1 MEFLFAPMEGVTYA
15 LYRKLH
21 HTFFPG
27 TDACYTPFI
36 APDSNG
42 SFKAKYLSELTKD
55 CDAGIP
61 VIPQL
66 LVNRASSFNAT
77 ADVLYDLG
85 FRKINL
91 NTGCP
96 SGTVFA
102 KKKGSGMLTDL
113 QMLDAC
119 LEQICAHAEQKGVR
133 ISVKTRMGVHSTE
146 EFSQILEVYNRYPLS
161 RLIVHAR
168 ARDGMYK
175 SEPDIA
181 GFAALSGQSR
191 APVTY
196 NGNLFSLQDYNE
208 IRLRI
213 PAVKSY
219 MAGRGIIANPALFR
233 ELQGGEKLS
242 CHELQ
247 DFHDALLEAYLSDRL
262 SSGFAVER
270 MKQLWYYMIW
280 MFKDCKKE
288 QKALLKSRTLSD
300 YRSASSALFRSG
312 KFDSEGK
319 FVQI

>member
-21 HTFFPG
+21 QVFFPG
-27 TDACYTPFI
+27 AAAYYTPFI

-77 ADVLYDLG
+77 ADALYDLG
-85 FRKINL
+85 FREINL

-113 QMLDAC
+113 RMLDDC
-119 LEQICAHAEQKGVR
+119 LEQIFDHAQQKGLH
-133 ISVKTRMGVHSTE
+133 ISVKTRMGVNTTE
-146 EFSQILEVYNRYPLS
+146 EFPQILEVYNHYPLS

-168 ARDGMYK
+168 ARNGMYK

-181 GFAALSGQSR
+181 GFAALSGQSK
-191 APVTY
+191 APLTY
-196 NGNLFSLQDYNE
+196 NGNLFSLQDYQR
-208 IRLRI
+208 IRATV
-213 PAVKSY
+213 PAVTSY
-219 MAGRGIIANPALFR
+219 MAGRGVIANPALFR
-233 ELQGGEKLS
+233 ELSGGEKLS
-242 CHELQ
+242 CCELMG
-247 DFHDALLEAYLSDRL
+247 FHDALLKAYLSDRL
-262 SSGFAVER
+262 RSGYVVER

-280 MFKDCKKE
+280 MFRDCKKE
-288 QKALLKSRTLSD
+288 QKKLLKSRTLPE
-300 YRSASSALFRSG
+300 YRSAASTLFQSG
-312 KFDSEGK
+312 KFDPDGR
-319 FVQI
+319 FFQI

>member
-21 HTFFPG
+21 QVFFPG
-27 TDACYTPFI
+27 AAAYYTPFI

-77 ADVLYDLG
+77 ADVLNDLG
-85 FRKINL
+85 FREINL

-113 QMLDAC
+113 RMLDDC
-119 LEQICAHAEQKGVR
+119 LEQIFDHAQQKGLH
-133 ISVKTRMGVHSTE
+133 ISVKTRMGVNTTE
-146 EFSQILEVYNRYPLS
+146 EFPQILEVYNHYPLS

-168 ARDGMYK
+168 ARNGMYK

-181 GFAALSGQSR
+181 GFAALSGQSK
-191 APVTY
+191 APLTY
-196 NGNLFSLQDYNE
+196 NGNLFSLQDYQR
-208 IRLRI
+208 IRATV
-213 PAVKSY
+213 PAVTSY
-219 MAGRGIIANPALFR
+219 MAGRGVIANPALFR
-233 ELQGGEKLS
+233 ELSGGEKLS
-242 CHELQ
+242 CCELMG
-247 DFHDALLEAYLSDRL
+247 FHDALLKAYLSDRL
-262 SSGFAVER
+262 SS
-270 MKQLWYYMIW
+270 
-280 MFKDCKKE
+280 
-288 QKALLKSRTLSD
+288 ALVS
-300 YRSASSALFRSG
+300 
-312 KFDSEGK
+312 
-319 FVQI
+319 V

>member
-15 LYRKLH
+15 IYRKLH
-21 HTFFPG
+21 HAFFSG
-27 TDACYTPFI
+27 VTAYYTPFI

-42 SFKAKYLSELTKD
+42 SFKAKFLSELTKD

-66 LVNRASSFNAT
+66 LVNRASSFNNT
-77 ADVLYDLG
+77 ADALYDLG
-85 FRKINL
+85 FREINL

-102 KKKGSGMLTDL
+102 KKKGAGMLADL

-119 LEQICAHAEQKGVR
+119 LDQICEHAVRKGLN

-146 EFSQILEVYNRYPLS
+146 EFPQILEIFNRYPLS

-181 GFAALSGQSR
+181 GFAAFSRQSR
-191 APVTY
+191 ALLTY
-196 NGNLFSLQDYNE
+196 NGNLFSLGDFHE
-208 IRLRI
+208 ICTSV
-213 PAVKSY
+213 PGVTSF
-219 MAGRGIIANPALFR
+219 MAGRGVVANPALFR
-233 ELQGGEKLS
+233 ELNGGAKLS
-242 CHELQ
+242 CSELQ
-247 DFHDALLEAYLSDRL
+247 SFHDTLLEAYLSDRL
-262 SSGFAVER
+262 SSGFATER

-280 MFKDCKKE
+280 MFSDCRKE
-288 QKALLKSRTLSD
+288 QKALLKSRSLQE
-300 YRSASSALFRSG
+300 YRSASSALFQSG
-312 KFDSEGK
+312 KFNPEGE
-319 FVQI
+319 FFQI